1 MQTIKLLLVLLGFL
15 ALPRGVYGQPGHD
28 GGAGIRARIVAEAN
42 KLVGIR
48 ERGYNRGKEVEAIIR
63 EAGGKAGDKWCS
75 WTVVVELRRAG
86 LLVPR
91 FGRARD
97 WFDAA
102 HTIWR
107 NGVQLAGRP
116 TPQPGDLLGFTWGLA
131 IICHVEMLIVW
142 GSGPSC
148 RAVGG
153 NTGGGGALKN
163 DGEGVYV
170 NWRLKRMVA
179 AVANVVDNPTYK
191 R

>member
-1 MQTIKLLLVLLGFL
+1 MRSFILLLALLGLF
-15 ALPRGVYGQPGHD
+15 AAPCHAGDIGGDD
-28 GGAGIRARIVAEAN
+28 GRASLRARIVAEAG

-48 ERGYNRGKEVEAIIR
+48 ERGFNRGKEVEAIIR
-63 EAGGKAGDKWCS
+63 EAGGRVGDAYCS

-91 FGRARD
+91 FGRAAA

-107 NGVQLAGRP
+107 NGQQLAGR
-116 TPQPGDLLGFTWGLA
+116 TVPQPGDLLGFTWGRA
-131 IICHVEMLIVW
+131 AICHVEMLIVW
-142 GSGPSC
+142 GTGPSC

-153 NTGGGGALKN
+153 NTGGGGALQRE
-163 DGEGVYV
+163 GEGIYV

-179 AVANVVDNPTYK
+179 AVANVVDNPKY
-191 R
+191 

>member
-1 MQTIKLLLVLLGFL
+1 MRSFILLLVFLGLFAAPSL
-15 ALPRGVYGQPGHD
+15 AGSNSSDD

-48 ERGYNRGKEVEAIIR
+48 ERGYNRGTEVEAIIR

-75 WTVVVELRRAG
+75 WTVVVALRRAG

-91 FGRARD
+91 FGRARA
-97 WFDAA
+97 WFDLA

-107 NGVQLAGRP
+107 NGIQLAGRP
-116 TPQPGDLLGFTWGLA
+116 APQPGDLLGFTWGSAHIL
-131 IICHVEMLIVW
+131 HVEILIVW
-142 GSGPSC
+142 GTGPSC

-153 NTGGGGALKN
+153 NTGGGGALKS

-179 AVANVVDNPTYK
+179 AVANVVDNPKY
-191 R
+191 